1 MRPENVRQVTEDVRW
16 RVGVWVFCVLVA
28 VGSAGA
34 FWVLQELR
42 SQGTRTARQDAQALA
57 HSVAQTLAHQL
68 GRAVRLG
75 IPLAELPGVPAYLDN
90 TLRRQPMLTH
100 IAIEAADG
108 TLLHGAGKALD
119 AAAGAGEVS
128 VPIAGA
134 GAGGQAGAVRIGVD
148 PSQGVQRQQA
158 RANGLAAVLVVAL
171 AGLAALA
178 AAWGPGARLERQRR
192 ALVGQ
197 LLHQG
202 AESGQPSVEGMA
214 HGAYG
219 LPALEQA
226 LAQGHAH
233 VESERRAMQHY
244 AHELLTMDFDG
255 RMRAEIDRLVP
266 GLAAAADQEG

>member
-1 MRPENVRQVTEDVRW
+1 M
-16 RVGVWVFCVLVA
+16 
-28 VGSAGA
+28 
-34 FWVLQELR
+34 
-42 SQGTRTARQDAQALA
+42 
-57 HSVAQTLAHQL
+57 
-68 GRAVRLG
+68 
-75 IPLAELPGVPAYLDN
+75 
-90 TLRRQPMLTH
+90 
-100 IAIEAADG
+100 
-108 TLLHGAGKALD
+108 
-119 AAAGAGEVS
+119 
-128 VPIAGA
+128 
-134 GAGGQAGAVRIGVD
+134 
-148 PSQGVQRQQA
+148 
-158 RANGLAAVLVVAL
+158 VAL

>member
-1 MRPENVRQVTEDVRW
+1 MRRENLRRMTEDVRW

-34 FWVLQELR
+34 FWVLQDLR
-42 SQGTRTARQDAQALA
+42 SHGTRTARQDAQALA

-108 TLLHGAGKALD
+108 APLHSAGKVPD
-119 AAAGAGEVS
+119 AAARAGEVS
-128 VPIAGA
+128 VLIAGA
-134 GAGGQAGAVRIGVD
+134 GTGGQAGAVRIGVD
-148 PSQGVQRQQA
+148 PSQGVQRQLA
-158 RANGLAAVLVVAL
+158 RASAMAAVWVVAL

-192 ALVGQ
+192 VLVGQ
-197 LLHQG
+197 LLQHG
-202 AESGQPSVEGMA
+202 VGSTRPSVEGVVR
-214 HGAYG
+214 GAYG
-219 LPALEQA
+219 LLALEQA
-226 LAQGHAH
+226 LVQGHAQA
-233 VESERRAMQHY
+233 ESERRAMHHY
-244 AHELLTMDFDG
+244 AHELLAMDFDG

-266 GLAAAADQEG
+266 GLAAAAEQEG